1 MRKIREQENQIQEP
15 VSFLKLAQKVK
26 PPLMERKNLAR
37 SSHSKVPNSVS
48 MKLLIKPENDIIR
61 EASENEVDDII
72 NFINN
77 YFLPNEPINK
87 SIQLSMDGYR

>member
-1 MRKIREQENQIQEP
+1 MRKIREQENKIQEP
-15 VSFLKLAQKVK
+15 VSFLKLAPKVK
-26 PPLMERKNLAR
+26 PPLMERKNLVL

-48 MKLLIKPENDIIR
+48 MNLKTENDIIR

>member
-1 MRKIREQENQIQEP
+1 
-15 VSFLKLAQKVK
+15 
-26 PPLMERKNLAR
+26 MERKNLAR
-37 SSHSKVPNSVS
+37 SSHSKVSNSVS
-48 MKLLIKPENDIIR
+48 MKLSIKPENDIIR
-61 EASENEVDDII
+61 EAVENEVDDII

>member
-26 PPLMERKNLAR
+26 PPLMERKNLVR
-37 SSHSKVPNSVS
+37 SSQSKVPNSVS
-48 MKLLIKPENDIIR
+48 MKLKTENDIIR
-61 EASENEVDDII
+61 EAVENELDDII